1 MTTGSSNPVSEFYK
15 TIAMNILLPLVM
27 TGMVGMIGWMS
38 KLEERQYA
46 LQREAVTEQKLG
58 STETRI
64 MSYIDVRMKDLD
76 NKMNLVIRQLEMLN
90 KYSGS
95 KE

>member
-1 MTTGSSNPVSEFYK
+1 MTTQRNNSVSDLYK
-15 TIAMNILLPLVM
+15 TVAVNVLLPLVM
-27 TGMVGMIGWMS
+27 TGLVGVIGWIS

-64 MSYIDVRMKDLD
+64 MSYIDIRMKDLD
-76 NKMNLVIRQLEMLN
+76 NKMNLMIRQLEMLN
-90 KYSGS
+90 YSKKS
-95 KE
+95 E

>member
-1 MTTGSSNPVSEFYK
+1 MTVQKTTQVSELYK
-15 TIAMNILLPLVM
+15 SFSMNVLLPLVM
-27 TGMVGMIGWMS
+27 TGLLGVIGWIS

-64 MSYIDVRMKDLD
+64 MSYIDIRMKDLD
-76 NKMNLVIRQLEMLN
+76 NKMNLMIRQLEMLN
-90 KYSGS
+90 YSKKG
-95 KE
+95 E

>member
-1 MTTGSSNPVSEFYK
+1 MTVQKTTQVSELYK
-15 TIAMNILLPLVM
+15 SFSMNVLLPLVM
-27 TGMVGMIGWMS
+27 TGLIGVIGWIS

-64 MSYIDVRMKDLD
+64 MSYIDIRMKDLD
-76 NKMNLVIRQLEMLN
+76 NKMNLMIRQLEMLN
-90 KYSGS
+90 YS
-95 KE
+95 KKRE

>member
-1 MTTGSSNPVSEFYK
+1 MTVQKTTQVSELYK
-15 TIAMNILLPLVM
+15 SFSMNVLLPLVM
-27 TGMVGMIGWMS
+27 TGLLGVIGWIS

-64 MSYIDVRMKDLD
+64 MSYIDIRMKDLD
-76 NKMNLVIRQLEMLN
+76 NKMNLMIRQLEMLN
-90 KYSGS
+90 YS
-95 KE
+95 KKKRE